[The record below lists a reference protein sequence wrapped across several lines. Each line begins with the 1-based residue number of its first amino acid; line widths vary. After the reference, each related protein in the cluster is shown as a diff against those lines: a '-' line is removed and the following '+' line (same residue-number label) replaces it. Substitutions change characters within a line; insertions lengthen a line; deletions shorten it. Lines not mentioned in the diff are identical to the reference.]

1 MKKLT
6 LLISFLCFIAGTNS
20 SAQGWKTIYSP
31 ISADITGIDF
41 LNPDIGFIV
50 SKTGQIAR
58 TDNGCKNWQ
67 VVQIDDSI
75 RIEDVSF
82 LDASN
87 GLVCGEKG
95 VVYKTSDGGNTWI
108 NITPGDT
115 GHYYFEIEY
124 LDATTFMV
132 VGLDRLNSNPMT
144 GVGMIS
150 YDNGKSW
157 KNIDVMG
164 MGFSGINKIKNDI
177 YFMGFGL
184 LFHSQDNG
192 KTWTTIKTNLSKSG
206 RALSFSGKNGIIAG
220 PQGMSAYT
228 TDKGKTWKATELP
241 LTNTFVCA
249 KMIDSAIGYIGGVN
263 GQMKRTTDGGI
274 TWGDEFMAKSFHVI
288 DICYIGDRI
297 YAVGSEG
304 TIVYK
309 EL

>member
-6 LLISFLCFIAGTNS
+6 FLISLLCFIAGTNLY
-20 SAQGWKTIYSP
+20 AQGWKTIYSP
-31 ISADITGIDF
+31 ISADLTGIDF
-41 LNPDIGFIV
+41 LNPDIGYIV

-58 TDNGCKNWQ
+58 TDNGCKNWT

-82 LDASN
+82 LDANN

-95 VVYKTSDGGNTWI
+95 VVYKTSDGGKTWT
-108 NITPGDT
+108 NITPGNT
-115 GHYYFEIEY
+115 GHYYFEIEL
-124 LDATTFMV
+124 LDASTAMV
-132 VGLDRLNSNPMT
+132 VGLDRLNTNPMT
-144 GVGMIS
+144 GVGMIT

-157 KNIDVMG
+157 KKIDVQG

-177 YFMGFGL
+177 YFMAFGQ
-184 LFHSQDNG
+184 LFHSQDKG
-192 KTWTTIKTNLSKSG
+192 KTWETIKTNLPKPG

-249 KMIDSAIGYIGGVN
+249 VMIDSTVGYIGGVN
-263 GQMKRTTDGGI
+263 SLMKRTNDGGV
-274 TWGDEFMAKSFHVI
+274 TWGDELLTKSFHVI
-288 DICYIGDRI
+288 DMCYTGDRI

-304 TIVYK
+304 AIIYK